1 MKKGKHK
8 LLTISILITLTSA
21 AIFIINKLIAAS
33 AVMKN
38 LLHSREEN
46 YYNWRFGKIHYTKQ
60 GSGSPLLLIHDLNP
74 YGNLHEWKAVAEEL
88 AKKHTVY
95 CIDLLGCGCSDRPKI
110 TYTNFLYV
118 QLITDFIKTVIKEK
132 TDVITSGLS
141 GSFTVMACRND
152 DAIINKIMMVN
163 PTDLAVLNHIPTKQS
178 KIAKFLLELPL
189 VGTLVYNVIVSKGN
203 VDLLFT
209 EQLVYNPFH
218 VDTELVDTCYESA
231 HLEKGNG
238 KYLLSSIAG
247 KYIYC
252 SIAAT
257 LKEINNSIY
266 IIGGQAEKGIQETVA
281 LYTSMNSSIESEIFS
296 HTKHLP
302 HLEAPRQFL
311 ATAYIFF

>member
-163 PTDLAVLNHIPTKQS
+163 PTDLAVLNQIPTKQS

-281 LYTSMNSSIESEIFS
+281 LYTSMNFSIESEIFS

-311 ATAYIFF
+311 ATADIFF